1 MTPPKRTFKNYNVP
15 AGIKLP
21 KGTLIKIDWKEHE
34 QEIKRI
40 WEGKPP
46 TKLVERWKQEG
57 VSMSN
62 AEKYYSAPSMSSR
75 YNAVK
80 RLLGYNSNL
89 AGYCSKCRNLN
100 TYLLKQKVSGAT
112 IITRFCDQH
121 KPDKGWHKVR

>member
-1 MTPPKRTFKNYNVP
+1 MTPPKRTFKNYNAP
-15 AGIKLP
+15 PPLKLP

-46 TKLVERWKQEG
+46 TKLVERWKEEG
-57 VSMSN
+57 VSMSS
-62 AEKYYSAPSMSSR
+62 AERYYNAPSMNSR

-80 RLLGYNSNL
+80 RLVGYNNNL

-100 TYLLKQKVSGAT
+100 TYLLKQKVSGAV
-112 IITRFCDQH
+112 IVTRFCEQH
-121 KPDKGWHKVR
+121 MPTV